1 MANFMQMGLQAA
13 QQRNVA
19 EAVGWFQRAHQE
31 NPADPVARAW
41 LGQCLC
47 SLGRRL
53 EGVDHLV
60 KAGRQL
66 LDGARASKDTSK
78 VMEVIAQLQGWGAFE
93 SALEFARG
101 LVEIDGG
108 NPRAHQLLAVTCGQI
123 NLTDEALGAVAEAL
137 RLAPGH
143 QMLLVLQ
150 ASLEADAKRFAAAK
164 ARLVGV
170 LAQSPGPREAFR
182 AHKELARVLDGMG
195 EYGAVFAHLEA
206 AARLALTLPEYA
218 QQDPAMVPAMVAQNQ
233 AGFTRELMGR
243 WAGETFAETPRAPVF
258 IMGFFRSG
266 TTLTQEVLDVH
277 PDVLVADEAG
287 LLWAMQ
293 QELHRMA
300 PSSGSV
306 AQKLDR
312 LDLAGIARLRAVY
325 WTMARGRY
333 GTAVDRGVFV
343 DKYTMNT
350 VDVGLINTVFPDAK
364 VVFVMRDP
372 RDVCLSCV
380 MQLMTPTP
388 STRHLLTLADT
399 AALYAKVMAW
409 WIAAREMLTVDC
421 LEIRYEDA
429 VEAFEPTF
437 QRLFSFL
444 DLAWDP
450 EVLRFHEHAVG
461 KFVAS
466 PSRNQVAQP
475 LYSSSVARWRRY
487 ETELSAVS
495 VELAPFIDKFHYRDL

>member
-1 MANFMQMGLQAA
+1 MANFMQLGLQAA
-13 QQRNVA
+13 QQRNVV
-19 EAVGWFQRAHQE
+19 EATGWFQRAHQE

-93 SALEFARG
+93 HALEFARG

-108 NPRAHQLLAVTCGQI
+108 NARAHQLLAVTCGQI

-143 QMLLVLQ
+143 QMLQVLQ
-150 ASLEADAKRFAAAK
+150 ASLEADAKRFTSAK
-164 ARLVGV
+164 ARLVEV
-170 LAQSPGPREAFR
+170 LAKSPGPREAFR
-182 AHKELARVLDGMG
+182 AHKELARVLDGLG
-195 EYGAVFAHLEA
+195 EYGAVFGHLEA
-206 AARLALTLPEYA
+206 AAKLAMTLPEYA
-218 QQDPAMVPAMVAQNQ
+218 QQDPAMIPAMIEQNE

-243 WAGETFAETPRAPVF
+243 WAGKTFADTPRAPVF
-258 IMGFFRSG
+258 VMGFFRSG

-293 QELHRMA
+293 QELHRMEPGTA
-300 PSSGSV
+300 TV

-312 LDLAGIARLRAVY
+312 LDQAGIARLRAVY
-325 WTMARGRY
+325 WSMARGRY

-350 VDVGLINTVFPDAK
+350 IDVGLINTVFPDAK
-364 VVFVMRDP
+364 IVFVLRDP

-380 MQLMTPTP
+380 MQLMVPTP
-388 STRHLLTLADT
+388 STRHLLTLAET
-399 AALYAKVMAW
+399 AGLYAKVMNW
-409 WIAAREMLTVDC
+409 WIAAKDRLSVDC
-421 LEIRYEDA
+421 LEFRYEDA

-437 QRLFSFL
+437 QGLFAFL
-444 DLAWDP
+444 GLAWDP

-461 KFVAS
+461 KFIAS

-487 ETELSAVS
+487 EAELSTVS
-495 VELAPFIDKFHYRDL
+495 GVLAPFVDRFHYRRS